1 MYLSYHNV
9 FLYVHAIYFINPLYG
24 WTYKRGW
31 ILSITEVIGYLL
43 FVGGEVPPNL
53 TRSTARRPSAES
65 YWVSNEG
72 HPSPPHTI
80 NTICLKG
87 AILTSSFFILKCQW
101 SQEVFGW
108 SQSVCVSLIL
118 NLLKRHGKKWRE
130 ESLHTSVCMYIHC
143 MMVYVTCI
151 YSSLRH
157 IMVSSVDSTLVTMI

>member
-1 MYLSYHNV
+1 LFDKLGV
-9 FLYVHAIYFINPLYG
+9 
-24 WTYKRGW
+24 
-31 ILSITEVIGYLL
+31 ILIGYLL

-101 SQEVFGW
+101 CLKKSLGKVKVYVLVWYWTYWRGTARSEGKYPCIH
-108 SQSVCVSLIL
+108 QSLCTSIL
-118 NLLKRHGKKWRE
+118 YDVLF
-130 ESLHTSVCMYIHC
+130 
-143 MMVYVTCI
+143 VYVTCI
-151 YSSLRH
+151 YSSLRY
-157 IMVSSVDSTLVTMI
+157 IMVSSVDSTLFTMI